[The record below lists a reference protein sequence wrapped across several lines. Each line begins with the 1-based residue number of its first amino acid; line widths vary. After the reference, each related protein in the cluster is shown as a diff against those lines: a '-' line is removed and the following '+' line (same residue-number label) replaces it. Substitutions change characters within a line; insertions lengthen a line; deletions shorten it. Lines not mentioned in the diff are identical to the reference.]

1 MGAQEVAAVRAV
13 LEDHRRMEQVVG
25 VEHGA
30 FNEQLLDPAAA
41 ALVPLVQVGGEL
53 AAPVG
58 LVLVEQ
64 RIGALRTTGVQLSSK
79 SAEPLKGGSRAPAFC
94 RYVRLV
100 R

>member
-1 MGAQEVAAVRAV
+1 M
-13 LEDHRRMEQVVG
+13 LEHHRRMEQVVG
-25 VEHGA
+25 VDHGA

-64 RIGALRTTGVQLSSK
+64 GTELPVHRCLPGQSCGQLSCW
-79 SAEPLKGGSRAPAFC
+79 SR
-94 RYVRLV
+94 RR
-100 R
+100 